1 MNRIES
7 LSSSEVH
14 EAMAIAQS
22 HRINSFSDHREAI
35 IDQLKNGKQ
44 VKGLRLP
51 WSKVHDEVGLPTGV
65 TLLAGANAS
74 FKSTLASQILL
85 WAAKFE
91 DVKVG
96 LASFEMTIAD
106 IGGLMTQ
113 QSACSDNPTTEWY
126 DRFESW
132 SEQKIFI
139 FDQLGSI
146 SPEKVLGAVHAFGTA
161 GCKLVC
167 VDSLMMCS
175 VGGGDNSSSM
185 ENERAFV
192 SSLIGIARTHDMA
205 VILVHHLRKPSQLAN
220 GQQYIGTKWDIRGSG
235 QIVDL
240 AALVLL
246 ASSDQ
251 KKTELIQKRDK
262 FGVTLTDQENE
273 YVEKHSCLSLQ
284 VAKNRYSAFEGRIN
298 LWRQKG
304 RNHTGSET
312 IRGMNFD
319 FD

>member
-1 MNRIES
+1 VNRIES

-35 IDQLKNGKQ
+35 LDQLKNGKQ

-205 VILVHHLRKPSQLAN
+205 VILVHHLRKPSQQAN
-220 GQQYIGTKWDIRGSG
+220 GQQYVGTKWDIRGSG

-246 ASSDQ
+246 ASSDS

-262 FGVTLTDQENE
+262 FGVTLTEQENE
-273 YVEKHSCLSLQ
+273 YVQKHSCLSLQ

-304 RNHTGSET
+304 RNHTGSEA

>member
-35 IDQLKNGKQ
+35 LDQLKNGKQ

-205 VILVHHLRKPSQLAN
+205 VILVHHLRKPSQQAN
-220 GQQYIGTKWDIRGSG
+220 GQQYVGTKWDIRGSG

-246 ASSDQ
+246 ASSDS

-262 FGVTLTDQENE
+262 FGVTLTEQENE
-273 YVEKHSCLSLQ
+273 YVQKHSCLSLQ

-304 RNHTGSET
+304 RNHTGSEA

>member
-7 LSSSEVH
+7 LSSEEVH
-14 EAMAIAQS
+14 QAMAIAQS
-22 HRINSFSDHREAI
+22 HRINGFSQHRAAI
-35 IDQLKNGKQ
+35 IEQLENGKS

-85 WAAKFE
+85 YAAKFE
-91 DVKVG
+91 GVKVG

-113 QSACSDNPTTEWY
+113 QTAGTDNPTTQWY
-126 DRFESW
+126 DKFEQW
-132 SEQKIFI
+132 AEEKIYV

-146 SPEKVLGAVHAFGTA
+146 MPEKVLGAVHAFGTA

-192 SSLIGIARTHDMA
+192 SSLIGIARRHDMA
-205 VILVHHLRKPSQLAN
+205 VILVHHLRKPSQQAN
-220 GQQYIGTKWDIRGSG
+220 GQQYVGTKWDIRGSG

-262 FGVTLTDQENE
+262 FGVTLTEQENE

-298 LWRQKG
+298 LWRQQG
-304 RNHTGSET
+304 RNHTGNKK
-312 IRGMNFD
+312 IRSMNFD

>member
-85 WAAKFE
+85 W
-91 DVKVG
+91 
-96 LASFEMTIAD
+96 
-106 IGGLMTQ
+106 
-113 QSACSDNPTTEWY
+113 ACSDNPTTEWY

-284 VAKNRYSAFEGRIN
+284 VAKNRYSASEGRIN

>member
-132 SEQKIFI
+132 SEQKIFC

-146 SPEKVLGAVHAFGTA
+146 SPERVLGAVHAFGTA

-205 VILVHHLRKPSQLAN
+205 VILVHHLRKPSQQAN
-220 GQQYIGTKWDIRGSG
+220 GQQYVGTKWDIRGSG

-246 ASSDQ
+246 ASSDS

-273 YVEKHSCLSLQ
+273 YIQKHSCLSLQ

-304 RNHTGSET
+304 RNHTGSEA